1 MIHSKNQI
9 NRINSKL
16 FMKQQNKKE
25 YKYRASKYK
34 YNFIE
39 TAQMKFLEKK
49 KEILYHYL
57 KK

>member
-49 KEILYHYL
+49 KKYFIII
-57 KK
+57 